1 MVEIIIAI
9 SALAVGVAL
18 GFLLAKNRSSGTLAS
33 AQSEAAIAKA
43 RADALEARVAEV
55 TTASGEREAQLR
67 AEHERYV
74 AQIRADQE
82 ALKTEFRALSAE
94 ALKANQATFLEVA
107 EERLK
112 RERQAGQEELAKSQE
127 QVKNLVEPMKVAL
140 DEVKRQTAE
149 ANTGRVVGQ
158 AALAEQVR
166 QMVDASAKLDKKTS
180 DFINTLRRSDVRGN
194 WGEVQLKRVVELAG
208 MLPHVDFTE
217 QENVKDSEG
226 KNLRPD
232 MTVKLAGGRTIVVDS
247 KVTLSGLLEA
257 FETDDERIRSERLA
271 AHARQ
276 FRKHIDDLASKR
288 YWEQFDSAPE
298 FVVMFVPAEGFYQ
311 SAVEQDDSLQ
321 EYAFTKRVVIA
332 TPTTLVALLRAVA
345 HAWKEDALAKN
356 AQQVLATGKDLYDRL
371 AVMGNH
377 LSRVG
382 RAIDSASKAY
392 NQTVASMES
401 RVMVTARKFGEMQH
415 IDAEL
420 PQLDVVETEV
430 RQIAAVVDDAVV
442 DDAAVD
448 DAEATPPGSALD

>member
-1 MVEIIIAI
+1 MIEALIALLALVVGLII
-9 SALAVGVAL
+9 GY
-18 GFLLAKNRSSGTLAS
+18 LLAKSRGAGGLSA
-33 AQSEAAIAKA
+33 AQSDAVVAQA
-43 RADALEARVAEV
+43 RADALDARIAEL
-55 TTASGEREAQLR
+55 TAASGRREEELR

-74 AQIRADQE
+74 AQVRADQE

-94 ALKANQATFLEVA
+94 ALKSNQETFLEVA
-107 EERLK
+107 GERLK
-112 RERQAGQEELAKSQE
+112 REREAGQAELAKSQE

-140 DEVKRQTAE
+140 DQVKQQTSDADK
-149 ANTGRVVGQ
+149 GRREGQ
-158 AALAEQVR
+158 AVLAEQVR
-166 QMVDASAKLDKKTS
+166 QMVDASSKLDKRTS

-217 QENVKDSEG
+217 QDSVKDSEG

-232 MTVKLAGGRTIVVDS
+232 MTVRLAGGRTIVVDS
-247 KVTLSGLLEA
+247 KVALAGLLEA
-257 FETDDERIRSERLA
+257 FETDDERVRQERLA

-276 FRKHIDDLASKR
+276 VRKHIDDLASKK

-311 SAVEQDDSLQ
+311 SAVEQDDALQ
-321 EYAFTKRVVIA
+321 EYAFSKRVVIA

-371 AVMGNH
+371 VVMGNH

-392 NQTVASMES
+392 NQTVASMET

-430 RQIAAVVDDAVV
+430 RQIA
-442 DDAAVD
+442 
-448 DAEATPPGSALD
+448 GSEELPE

>member
-1 MVEIIIAI
+1 MIELVIAI
-9 SALAVGVAL
+9 VALAVGVTV
-18 GFLLAKNRSSGTLAS
+18 GFLLAKSRGSEALAT
-33 AQSEAAIAKA
+33 AQSAAAVAKL
-43 RADALEARVAEV
+43 RADAAEGRVAEV
-55 TTASGEREAQLR
+55 TAASGLREQELR

-74 AQIRADQE
+74 AQVRADQE
-82 ALKTEFRALSAE
+82 SLKEQFKALSAE
-94 ALKANQATFLEVA
+94 ALKANQESFLNVA

-112 RERQAGQEELAKSQE
+112 RERQAGQAELAKSQE
-127 QVKNLVEPMKVAL
+127 QVKNLVEPMKIAL
-140 DEVKRQTAE
+140 DEVKRQTNDADK
-149 ANTGRVVGQ
+149 GRREGQ

-166 QMVDASAKLDKKTS
+166 QMVEASSKLDRRTN

-217 QENVKDSEG
+217 QENLRDSEG

-232 MTVKLAGGRTIVVDS
+232 MTVRLAGGRSIVVDS
-247 KVTLSGLLEA
+247 KVALAGLQEA
-257 FETDDERIRSERLA
+257 FETDDERVRAERLA

-276 FRKHIDDLASKR
+276 FRKHIDDLASKK

-298 FVVMFVPAEGFYQ
+298 FVVMFVPAEGFFQ
-311 SAVEQDDSLQ
+311 SAIEQDDSLQ
-321 EYAFTKRVVIA
+321 EYAFAKRVVIA
-332 TPTTLVALLRAVA
+332 TPTTLVAILRAVA

-371 AVMGNH
+371 TVMGNH

-415 IDAEL
+415 IEAEL
-420 PQLDVVETEV
+420 AHLDVVETEV
-430 RQIAAVVDDAVV
+430 RQIAAGDGEPDLTNPQ
-442 DDAAVD
+442 
-448 DAEATPPGSALD
+448 EPEIGESRT